1 MRYFLAILLGLANL
15 PTASALCF
23 WHDVQ
28 CMAGIVLPGYDPD
41 PESERE
47 WTSYSGRTYGI
58 GNKIITRVRFD
69 QEAIDL
75 LRGGNY
81 GAEFGLEIEISLSG
95 DNKDITLDRVE
106 STFPANAK
114 PGRDTEAS
122 DSLTNGNNTVHA
134 VHVLDPSVLE
144 AETDYYVFFVFA
156 KDLPQDGV
164 KVVSN
169 LQLTLDI
176 DFTRNFIY
184 EMVPWLDQFQYFALE
199 TDSHRQFTAR
209 PASNEG
215 VCWSVK
221 TTSQVCYSQ
230 EGTCSASSG
239 QGGIGFSRMAS
250 ALFGISDAYAGS
262 CSTPNG
268 GGSVP
273 ILGQGNRVLPGDAG
287 AYDPVKT
294 NLKID
299 FDILDVDGNELYA
312 GKDTLGPMPVK
323 LRVQVVAEHDDAG
336 NWAKAGREKISIDY
350 FARYDGG
357 DWAKVGS
364 GEMTIGKLDEGRMI
378 QETLVYGIPNVA
390 TTRVEFKASI
400 DTDHEIDESDEGD
413 NTSRVESYA
422 YDVNA
427 ITLYRPDM
435 TMAGLSLTGGRGQLT
450 QGDRF
455 GLQAWPKNVGGRKA
469 AASRMAYYLQAP
481 GGGLNYVMDDGV
493 DELSPGQDSYELTR
507 NEPFT
512 ANVGGWWHAYAFADY
527 QGNVTESNE
536 GNNGLD
542 YWFYVVPAMPDL
554 VVEALWLR
562 EGGSFKK
569 DTRVHPYCVVRN
581 IGNGT
586 AGPSR
591 LAYFIDENR
600 FRDGDDVDSLCP
612 GCNATEHVINDN
624 IKLGDTGNRTYRC
637 CVDAWGSVAESNEDN
652 NCATIGF
659 TVKKK

>member
-1 MRYFLAILLGLANL
+1 MKASNLLFLLWL
-15 PTASALCF
+15 SLCSQ
-23 WHDVQ
+23 WSVATTVDS
-28 CMAGIVLPGYDPD
+28 GY
-41 PESERE
+41 ES
-47 WTSYSGRTYGI
+47 
-58 GNKIITRVRFD
+58 
-69 QEAIDL
+69 
-75 LRGGNY
+75 
-81 GAEFGLEIEISLSG
+81 
-95 DNKDITLDRVE
+95 
-106 STFPANAK
+106 
-114 PGRDTEAS
+114 
-122 DSLTNGNNTVHA
+122 
-134 VHVLDPSVLE
+134 
-144 AETDYYVFFVFA
+144 A
-156 KDLPQDGV
+156 KD
-164 KVVSN
+164 VS
-169 LQLTLDI
+169 
-176 DFTRNFIY
+176 
-184 EMVPWLDQFQYFALE
+184 
-199 TDSHRQFTAR
+199 
-209 PASNEG
+209 
-215 VCWSVK
+215 
-221 TTSQVCYSQ
+221 
-230 EGTCSASSG
+230 GTCSTNANDNDRWGFSACNCTSYVAYKINEATEYHSGSNPMFCNSFANIGNPKTSGWHNAYQWRDAVNDRAPGIVNRYPLTQAEWESALARGMTIVNAVAIAWWNQDDPNDKNDKGHVAWVEKIHDDGKIVDVSEYNWNEKFGYGTRTLAPSDSGYPDQFLYIYTDDFQECDLTGLCSPQCTGTGG
-239 QGGIGFSRMAS
+239 QGGG
-250 ALFGISDAYAGS
+250 GN
-262 CSTPNG
+262 PNQ
-268 GGSVP
+268 V
-273 ILGQGNRVLPGDAG
+273 
-287 AYDPVKT
+287 

-312 GKDTLGPMPVK
+312 KRDTLGPMLVK

-336 NWAKAGREKISIDY
+336 NWAKSGREKISIDY

-427 ITLYRPDM
+427 INLYRPDM
-435 TMAGLSLTGGRGQLT
+435 TMAGLSLTGGRTQLT

-455 GLQAWPKNVGGRKA
+455 GLEALPKNVGGRKA
-469 AASRMAYYLQAP
+469 VASRMAYYLQAP

-512 ANVGGWWHAYAFADY
+512 ANAGGWWHAYAYADY

-569 DTRVHPYCVVRN
+569 DTRVHPYYVVRN

-591 LAYFIDENR
+591 LAYYIDADR

-612 GCNATEHVINDN
+612 GCSGTENVKNDN
-624 IKLGDTGNRTYRC
+624 IRLGDTGNRTYRC
-637 CVDAWGSVAESNEDN
+637 CVDAWGSVAESNEGN

>member
-1 MRYFLAILLGLANL
+1 MLRLFAILLVLIANSAMGANNYPYKDSCPNGKETL
-15 PTASALCF
+15 DGDFYSTDLDAWVDIYKFAQCNCTSYVAYKINEALEYHSAKSPMFCNSFANIGNPKTGGWGNAYQWRSALN
-23 WHDVQ
+23 DR
-28 CMAGIVLPGYDPD
+28 APGIVNRYPLTQAEWESALARGMTIVNAVAIAWWGKDVDNPDSVGHVAWVEKIHDDGKTVDISEYNWNVYHGYGTRTLAPGD
-41 PESERE
+41 
-47 WTSYSGRTYGI
+47 SGY
-58 GNKIITRVRFD
+58 
-69 QEAIDL
+69 
-75 LRGGNY
+75 
-81 GAEFGLEIEISLSG
+81 
-95 DNKDITLDRVE
+95 
-106 STFPANAK
+106 P
-114 PGRDTEAS
+114 
-122 DSLTNGNNTVHA
+122 
-134 VHVLDPSVLE
+134 
-144 AETDYYVFFVFA
+144 
-156 KDLPQDGV
+156 
-164 KVVSN
+164 
-169 LQLTLDI
+169 
-176 DFTRNFIY
+176 
-184 EMVPWLDQFQYFALE
+184 DQFLYI
-199 TDSHRQFTAR
+199 
-209 PASNEG
+209 
-215 VCWSVK
+215 
-221 TTSQVCYSQ
+221 YSDDFQ
-230 EGTCSASSG
+230 ECDLTGLCSPQCTGTGG
-239 QGGIGFSRMAS
+239 QGGG
-250 ALFGISDAYAGS
+250 GN
-262 CSTPNG
+262 PNQ
-268 GGSVP
+268 V
-273 ILGQGNRVLPGDAG
+273 
-287 AYDPVKT
+287 

-312 GKDTLGPMPVK
+312 ERDTLGPMPVK

-336 NWAKAGREKISIDY
+336 NWAKSGREKISIDY

-364 GEMTIGKLDEGRMI
+364 GEMTIGKLDEGVMI
-378 QETLVYGIPNVA
+378 QETLVYGIPNIA
-390 TTRVEFKASI
+390 TARVEFRASI

-427 ITLYRPDM
+427 INLYRPDM

-493 DELSPGQDSYELTR
+493 DELNPGQESYELTR

-612 GCNATEHVINDN
+612 GCSGTENVKNDN

-637 CVDAWGSVAESNEDN
+637 CVDAWGSVAESNEGN

-659 TVKKK
+659 TVRKK